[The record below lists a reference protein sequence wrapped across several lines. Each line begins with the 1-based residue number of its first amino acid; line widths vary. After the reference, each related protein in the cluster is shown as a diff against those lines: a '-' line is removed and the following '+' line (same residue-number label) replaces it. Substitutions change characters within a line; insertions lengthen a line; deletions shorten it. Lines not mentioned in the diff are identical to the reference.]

1 MVLQLNSF
9 VFEAKVRFIC
19 MISLDSNRLFLNV
32 KKVKS
37 MSTVSYG
44 TSISSADKPVKPVSL
59 TTLFEMK
66 TRGEKIAMLTCYDAS
81 FSALLD
87 THQVDCLL
95 VGDSLGNVI
104 QGQRTTLPVA
114 MDDMVY
120 HTKAVLRGLYTRPTS
135 RSWVVADMP
144 FGSYGT
150 IESALQNA
158 VKLMQ
163 AGAHMVKLEGGAW
176 LAETVRVLVQN
187 GIPVCAHLG
196 LTPQSVYQL
205 GGFKVQAKTEQ
216 AAQKLLDDALV
227 LQNAGASM
235 LVLEAIPM
243 TVGKMVTEQVSMVT
257 IGIGA
262 GKDTD
267 GQVLVLYDLLD
278 VFPGK
283 KAKFVKN
290 FMAGQTSIAGAID
303 AYVAAVKDGSFPQ
316 PEHGFSGA

>member
-1 MVLQLNSF
+1 
-9 VFEAKVRFIC
+9 
-19 MISLDSNRLFLNV
+19 
-32 KKVKS
+32 
-37 MSTVSYG
+37 MSEQASYG
-44 TSISSADKPVKPVSL
+44 SAASAETKPVKPISL

-87 THQVDCLL
+87 TQHVDCIL

-104 QGQRTTLPVA
+104 QGQRTTIPVQ
-114 MDDMVY
+114 MSDMVY

-135 RSWVVADMP
+135 RAWVVADMP
-144 FGSYGT
+144 FGSYGST
-150 IESALQNA
+150 EDALHNA

-176 LAETVRVLVQN
+176 LADTVRSLVNN
-187 GIPVCAHLG
+187 GIPVCAHMG

-205 GGFKVQAKTEQ
+205 GGFKVQAKTE
-216 AAQKLLDDALV
+216 AAAEQLLKEALM
-227 LQNAGASM
+227 LQEAGASM
-235 LVLEAIPM
+235 LVLEAVPM
-243 TVGKMVTEQVSMVT
+243 HVGKHVTESVRMVT

-267 GQVLVLYDLLD
+267 GQVLVLYDMLD

-290 FMAGQTSIAGAID
+290 FMAGKNSIAEA
-303 AYVAAVKDGSFPQ
+303 VAEYIAQVKSGEFPA
-316 PEHGFSGA
+316 PEHGFTGA

>member
-1 MVLQLNSF
+1 
-9 VFEAKVRFIC
+9 
-19 MISLDSNRLFLNV
+19 
-32 KKVKS
+32 
-37 MSTVSYG
+37 MSEPTPYG
-44 TSISSADKPVKPVSL
+44 SAASAETKPVKPISL

-87 THQVDCLL
+87 TQHVDCIL

-104 QGQRTTLPVA
+104 QGQRTTIPVQ
-114 MDDMVY
+114 MSDMVY

-135 RSWVVADMP
+135 RAWVVADMP

-150 IESALQNA
+150 AEDALHHA

-176 LAETVRVLVQN
+176 LADTVRSLVNN
-187 GIPVCAHLG
+187 GIPVCAHMG

-205 GGFKVQAKTEQ
+205 GGFKVQAKTE
-216 AAQKLLDDALV
+216 AAAEQLLKEALV
-227 LQNAGASM
+227 LQEAGASM
-235 LVLEAIPM
+235 LVLEAVPM
-243 TVGKMVTEQVSMVT
+243 HVGKHVTESVRMVT

-267 GQVLVLYDLLD
+267 GQVLVLYDMLD

-290 FMAGQTSIAGAID
+290 FMAGKNSIAEA
-303 AYVAAVKDGSFPQ
+303 VAEYIAQVKSGEFPA
-316 PEHGFSGA
+316 PEHGFTGA

>member
-1 MVLQLNSF
+1 
-9 VFEAKVRFIC
+9 
-19 MISLDSNRLFLNV
+19 
-32 KKVKS
+32 
-37 MSTVSYG
+37 MSEPTPYG
-44 TSISSADKPVKPVSL
+44 SAPSAETKPVKPISL

-66 TRGEKIAMLTCYDAS
+66 TRGEKVAMLTCYDAS

-87 THQVDCLL
+87 TQHIDCIL

-104 QGQRTTLPVA
+104 QGQRTTIPVQ
-114 MDDMVY
+114 MSDMVY

-135 RSWVVADMP
+135 RAWVVADMP

-150 IESALQNA
+150 TEDALHNA

-176 LAETVRVLVQN
+176 LADTVRSLVNN
-187 GIPVCAHLG
+187 GIPVCAHMG

-205 GGFKVQAKTEQ
+205 GGFKVQAKTE
-216 AAQKLLDDALV
+216 AAAEQLLKEALM
-227 LQNAGASM
+227 LQEAGASM
-235 LVLEAIPM
+235 LVLEAVPM
-243 TVGKMVTEQVSMVT
+243 HVGKHVTESVRMVT

-267 GQVLVLYDLLD
+267 GQVLVLYDMLD

-290 FMAGQTSIAGAID
+290 FMAGKNSIAEAV
-303 AYVAAVKDGSFPQ
+303 AEYVAQVKSGEFPA
-316 PEHGFSGA
+316 PEHGFTGA

>member
-1 MVLQLNSF
+1 
-9 VFEAKVRFIC
+9 
-19 MISLDSNRLFLNV
+19 
-32 KKVKS
+32 
-37 MSTVSYG
+37 MSEPTPYG
-44 TSISSADKPVKPVSL
+44 SAPSAETKPVKPISL

-87 THQVDCLL
+87 TQHIDCIL

-104 QGQRTTLPVA
+104 QGQRTTIPVQ
-114 MDDMVY
+114 MSDMVY

-135 RSWVVADMP
+135 RAWVVADMP

-150 IESALQNA
+150 TEDALHNA

-163 AGAHMVKLEGGAW
+163 AGAHMVKVEGGAW
-176 LAETVRVLVQN
+176 LADTVRTLVNN
-187 GIPVCAHLG
+187 GIPVCAHMG

-205 GGFKVQAKTEQ
+205 GGFKVQAKTE
-216 AAQKLLDDALV
+216 AAAEQLLKEALI
-227 LQNAGASM
+227 LQEAGASM
-235 LVLEAIPM
+235 LVLEAVPM
-243 TVGKMVTEQVSMVT
+243 HVGKHVTESVRMVT

-267 GQVLVLYDLLD
+267 GQVLVLYDMLD

-290 FMAGQTSIAGAID
+290 FMAGKKSIAEAV
-303 AYVAAVKDGSFPQ
+303 AEYVTQVKSGEFPA
-316 PEHGFSGA
+316 PEHGFTGA

>member
-1 MVLQLNSF
+1 
-9 VFEAKVRFIC
+9 
-19 MISLDSNRLFLNV
+19 
-32 KKVKS
+32 
-37 MSTVSYG
+37 MSEPTPYG
-44 TSISSADKPVKPVSL
+44 SAPSVETKPVKPISL

-87 THQVDCLL
+87 TQHVDCIL

-104 QGQRTTLPVA
+104 QGQRTTIPVQ
-114 MDDMVY
+114 MSDMVY

-135 RSWVVADMP
+135 RAWVVADMP

-150 IESALQNA
+150 AEDALHNA

-176 LAETVRVLVQN
+176 LADTVRSLVNN
-187 GIPVCAHLG
+187 GIPVCAHMG

-205 GGFKVQAKTEQ
+205 GGFKVQAKTE
-216 AAQKLLDDALV
+216 AAAEQLLKEALM
-227 LQNAGASM
+227 LQEAGASM
-235 LVLEAIPM
+235 LVLEAVPM
-243 TVGKMVTEQVSMVT
+243 HVGKHVTESVRMVT

-267 GQVLVLYDLLD
+267 GQVLVLYDMLD

-290 FMAGQTSIAGAID
+290 FMAGKNSIAEAV
-303 AYVAAVKDGSFPQ
+303 AEYVAQVKSGEFPA
-316 PEHGFSGA
+316 PEHGFTGA

>member
-1 MVLQLNSF
+1 
-9 VFEAKVRFIC
+9 
-19 MISLDSNRLFLNV
+19 
-32 KKVKS
+32 
-37 MSTVSYG
+37 MSEPTPYG
-44 TSISSADKPVKPVSL
+44 SAPSAETKPVKPISL

-66 TRGEKIAMLTCYDAS
+66 ARGEKVAMLTCYDAS

-87 THQVDCLL
+87 TQHVDCIL

-104 QGQRTTLPVA
+104 QGQRTTIPVQ
-114 MDDMVY
+114 MSDMVY

-135 RSWVVADMP
+135 RAWVVADMP

-150 IESALQNA
+150 AEDALHHA

-176 LAETVRVLVQN
+176 LADTVRSLVNN
-187 GIPVCAHLG
+187 GIPVCAHMG

-205 GGFKVQAKTEQ
+205 GGFKVQAKTE
-216 AAQKLLDDALV
+216 AAAEQLLKEALM
-227 LQNAGASM
+227 LQEAGASM
-235 LVLEAIPM
+235 LVLEAVPM
-243 TVGKMVTEQVSMVT
+243 HVGKHVTESVRMVT

-267 GQVLVLYDLLD
+267 GQVLVLYDMLD

-290 FMAGQTSIAGAID
+290 FMAGKNSIAEAV
-303 AYVAAVKDGSFPQ
+303 AEYVTQVKSGEFPQ
-316 PEHGFSGA
+316 PEHGFTGA

>member
-1 MVLQLNSF
+1 
-9 VFEAKVRFIC
+9 
-19 MISLDSNRLFLNV
+19 
-32 KKVKS
+32 
-37 MSTVSYG
+37 MSEPTPYG
-44 TSISSADKPVKPVSL
+44 SAPSAETKPVKPISL

-87 THQVDCLL
+87 TQHVDCIL

-104 QGQRTTLPVA
+104 QGQRTTIPVQ
-114 MDDMVY
+114 MSDMVY

-135 RSWVVADMP
+135 RAWVVADMP

-150 IESALQNA
+150 TEDALHHA

-176 LAETVRVLVQN
+176 LADTVRSLVNN
-187 GIPVCAHLG
+187 GIPVCAHMG

-205 GGFKVQAKTEQ
+205 GGFKVQAKTE
-216 AAQKLLDDALV
+216 AAAEQLLKEALV
-227 LQNAGASM
+227 LQEAGASM
-235 LVLEAIPM
+235 LVLEAVPM
-243 TVGKMVTEQVSMVT
+243 HVGKHVTESVRMVT

-267 GQVLVLYDLLD
+267 GQVLVLYDMLD

-290 FMAGQTSIAGAID
+290 FMAGKNSIAEAV
-303 AYVAAVKDGSFPQ
+303 AEYVTQVKSGEFPQ
-316 PEHGFSGA
+316 PEHGFTGA

>member
-1 MVLQLNSF
+1 
-9 VFEAKVRFIC
+9 
-19 MISLDSNRLFLNV
+19 
-32 KKVKS
+32 
-37 MSTVSYG
+37 MSEQASYG
-44 TSISSADKPVKPVSL
+44 SAASAETKPVKPISL

-87 THQVDCLL
+87 TQHVDCIL

-104 QGQRTTLPVA
+104 QGQRTTIPVQ
-114 MDDMVY
+114 MSDMVY

-135 RSWVVADMP
+135 RAWVVADMP

-150 IESALQNA
+150 AEDALHHA

-176 LAETVRVLVQN
+176 LADTVRSLVNN
-187 GIPVCAHLG
+187 GIPVCAHMG

-205 GGFKVQAKTEQ
+205 GGFKVQAKTE
-216 AAQKLLDDALV
+216 AAAEQLLKEALM
-227 LQNAGASM
+227 LQEAGASM
-235 LVLEAIPM
+235 LVLEAVPM
-243 TVGKMVTEQVSMVT
+243 HVGKHVTESVRMVT

-267 GQVLVLYDLLD
+267 GQVLVLYDMLD

-290 FMAGQTSIAGAID
+290 FMAGKNSIAEAV
-303 AYVAAVKDGSFPQ
+303 AEYVAQVKSGEFPA
-316 PEHGFSGA
+316 PEHGFTGA

>member
-1 MVLQLNSF
+1 
-9 VFEAKVRFIC
+9 
-19 MISLDSNRLFLNV
+19 
-32 KKVKS
+32 
-37 MSTVSYG
+37 MSEPTPYG
-44 TSISSADKPVKPVSL
+44 SAPSAETKPVKPISL

-66 TRGEKIAMLTCYDAS
+66 ARGEKIAMLTCYDAS

-87 THQVDCLL
+87 TQHVDCIL

-104 QGQRTTLPVA
+104 QGQRTTIPVQ
-114 MDDMVY
+114 MSDMVY

-135 RSWVVADMP
+135 RAWVVADMP

-150 IESALQNA
+150 AEDALHHA

-176 LAETVRVLVQN
+176 LADTVRSLVNN
-187 GIPVCAHLG
+187 GIPVCAHMG

-205 GGFKVQAKTEQ
+205 GGFKVQAKTE
-216 AAQKLLDDALV
+216 AAAEQLLKEALM
-227 LQNAGASM
+227 LQEAGASM
-235 LVLEAIPM
+235 LVLEAVPM
-243 TVGKMVTEQVSMVT
+243 HVGKHVTESVRMVT

-267 GQVLVLYDLLD
+267 GQVLVLYDMLD

-290 FMAGQTSIAGAID
+290 FMAGKASIAEAV
-303 AYVAAVKDGSFPQ
+303 AEYVAQVKSGEFPA
-316 PEHGFSGA
+316 PEHGFTGA

>member
-1 MVLQLNSF
+1 
-9 VFEAKVRFIC
+9 
-19 MISLDSNRLFLNV
+19 
-32 KKVKS
+32 
-37 MSTVSYG
+37 MSEPTPYG
-44 TSISSADKPVKPVSL
+44 SAPSAETKPVKPISL

-87 THQVDCLL
+87 TQHVDCIL

-104 QGQRTTLPVA
+104 QGQRTTIPVQ
-114 MDDMVY
+114 MSDMVY

-135 RSWVVADMP
+135 RAWVVADMP

-150 IESALQNA
+150 TEDALHNA

-176 LAETVRVLVQN
+176 LADTVRSLVNN
-187 GIPVCAHLG
+187 GIPVCAHMG

-205 GGFKVQAKTEQ
+205 GGFKVQAKTE
-216 AAQKLLDDALV
+216 AAAEQLLKEALV
-227 LQNAGASM
+227 LQEAGASM
-235 LVLEAIPM
+235 LVLEAVPM
-243 TVGKMVTEQVSMVT
+243 HVGKHVTESVRMVT

-267 GQVLVLYDLLD
+267 GQVLVLYDMLD

-290 FMAGQTSIAGAID
+290 FMAGKNSIAEAV
-303 AYVAAVKDGSFPQ
+303 AEYVAQVKSGEFPA
-316 PEHGFSGA
+316 PEHGFTGA

>member
-1 MVLQLNSF
+1 
-9 VFEAKVRFIC
+9 
-19 MISLDSNRLFLNV
+19 
-32 KKVKS
+32 
-37 MSTVSYG
+37 MSEPTPYG
-44 TSISSADKPVKPVSL
+44 SAPSAETKPVKPISL

-87 THQVDCLL
+87 TQHVDCIL

-104 QGQRTTLPVA
+104 QGQRTTIPVQMA
-114 MDDMVY
+114 DMVY

-135 RSWVVADMP
+135 RAWVVADMP

-150 IESALQNA
+150 TEDALHHA

-163 AGAHMVKLEGGAW
+163 AGAHMVKVEGGAW
-176 LAETVRVLVQN
+176 LADTVRTLVNN
-187 GIPVCAHLG
+187 GIPVCAHMG

-205 GGFKVQAKTEQ
+205 GGFKVQAKTE
-216 AAQKLLDDALV
+216 AAAEQLLKEALI
-227 LQNAGASM
+227 LQEAGASM
-235 LVLEAIPM
+235 LVLEAVPM
-243 TVGKMVTEQVSMVT
+243 HVGKHVTESVRMVT

-267 GQVLVLYDLLD
+267 GQVLVLYDMLD

-290 FMAGQTSIAGAID
+290 FMAGKASIAEAV
-303 AYVAAVKDGSFPQ
+303 AEYVAQVKSGEFPA
-316 PEHGFSGA
+316 PEHGFTGA